1 MHMTDAPKAVAAE
14 EDRFSGFSSD
24 ELLRRARVLRQVAE
38 REHPR
43 ERHRLNRL
51 ALDLEDAARQRRAGE
66 GK

>member
-1 MHMTDAPKAVAAE
+1 MTDAPKAVAAE

-43 ERHRLNRL
+43 EGNYIFNS
-51 ALDLEDAARQRRAGE
+51 LDKPEGVNYLGYIEQRR
-66 GK
+66 